1 MPKVAHRRFGGY
13 SDAVPSQ
20 LDKVNKRFRMDALK
34 SGAVYDRY
42 ANDFAW
48 LIDAAVVLPTYQ
60 VSEPK
65 RPLRRTAQENK
76 FKLLRGRHGAL
87 LPSQYAPQTM
97 LDVIADAPSVNFGSV
112 YENAVAQALS
122 NENPDLFYFCSSRK
136 GEVDFIAQRNDGALV
151 PIEVKSGKDYKP
163 HTALNNL
170 LGTHDFEIG
179 GLRALLGE
187 VERRE
192 RG

>member
-1 MPKVAHRRFGGY
+1 MPEAVSAYLDSSYDMMAVRAVASQIVEQYRFDIAKYAQGRAPQIRRVF
-13 SDAVPSQ
+13 DAVPSQ

-34 SGAVYDRY
+34 SGAAYDRY

-76 FKLLRGRHGAL
+76 FKLYEADTGL
-87 LPSQYAPQTM
+87 LLSQYAPQTM

-122 NENPDLFYFCSSRK
+122 NENPDLFYFCLLYTSRC
-136 GEVDFIAQRNDGALV
+136 V
-151 PIEVKSGKDYKP
+151 
-163 HTALNNL
+163 
-170 LGTHDFEIG
+170 
-179 GLRALLGE
+179 
-187 VERRE
+187 
-192 RG
+192 